1 MGFCGIVDATRI
13 LPDRII
19 IRFTR
24 ALSALRLTFDSKEQ
38 TYGPSAPQLF

>member
-19 IRFTR
+19 IHFAG
-24 ALSALRLTFDSKEQ
+24 ALSASRLTFDSKEQ
-38 TYGPSAPQLF
+38 TYGPSAP